1 MSNEMMS
8 LNPSVGA
15 EEAYSR
21 EQLLADADHRRLV
34 RTAKAATAGRAEPA
48 KAATVA
54 RAGRATH
61 AARGDR
67 PRPSRLLDRFLKPLR
82 RIVAAR
88 QAPVR
93 QAGPTP
99 LWR

>member
-15 EEAYSR
+15 EVAYRR

-34 RTAKAATAGRAEPA
+34 RTAKAATAGRAE
-48 KAATVA
+48 AATVA

-67 PRPSRLLDRFLKPLR
+67 PRPSRLLDRFLKPVR